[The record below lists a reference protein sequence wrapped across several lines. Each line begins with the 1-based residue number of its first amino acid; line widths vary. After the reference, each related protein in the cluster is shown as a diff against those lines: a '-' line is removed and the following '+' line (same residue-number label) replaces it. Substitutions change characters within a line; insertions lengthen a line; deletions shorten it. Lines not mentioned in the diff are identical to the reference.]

1 MKKILIVNLVLIVAL
16 LSALPAVALI
26 TEEYGLNPNVGRSS
40 DESFGSSGKAEYC
53 KKSGH
58 PDCDDDGEDDD
69 KDDDKDK
76 DKDKDKDDK
85 DDKDRDKDRDKD
97 KDDKDKGKDKGKDK
111 DDKDKGRD

>member
-58 PDCDDDGEDDD
+58 PDCDDDD

-85 DDKDRDKDRDKD
+85 HREKDGDKDRDRDKYD
-97 KDDKDKGKDKGKDK
+97 KDKGKDK
-111 DDKDKGRD
+111 DDKTKGRN

>member
-69 KDDDKDK
+69 KDK

-97 KDDKDKGKDKGKDK
+97 KDDKDKGKDK